1 MAVHQAVVLA
11 LALMAL
17 VAMPCVIAL
26 FICADN
32 IFGRRRKP
40 RRRRPSTR
48 TRSVATTRQTWP
60 PIWPTA
66 WQERWLLLRLDRA
79 LEQGPIKRR
88 LTGATPE
95 PRGIPIEQIAVDLS
109 RLDLQRLR
117 LASHSRVWHIA
128 VQRAYDDRLRL
139 ACGCLGLEQHLAE
152 LDGTD
157 LEIERVRVEGELHA
171 AGLSF
176 GASEAD
182 RRRSPRQDQR

>member
-26 FICADN
+26 FICADDL
-32 IFGRRRKP
+32 FGRRRKARP
-40 RRRRPSTR
+40 RRPRTR
-48 TRSVATTRQTWP
+48 TRSAVVRRRSWP
-60 PIWPTA
+60 PTWPTA

-79 LEQGPIKRR
+79 LEQGPIKRH
-88 LTGATPE
+88 LSNAAPE
-95 PRGIPIEQIAVDLS
+95 PCHIPIEQIVTDLS
-109 RLDLQRLR
+109 RLDRQRLN
-117 LASHSRVWHIA
+117 LASHSRVWHVA

-139 ACGCLGLEQHLAE
+139 ACGCLGLEQHLTE

-157 LEIERVRVEGELHA
+157 LEIERVRVEGELHE

-176 GASEAD
+176 GVSEAD
-182 RRRSPRQDQR
+182 RRRGPRQDQR